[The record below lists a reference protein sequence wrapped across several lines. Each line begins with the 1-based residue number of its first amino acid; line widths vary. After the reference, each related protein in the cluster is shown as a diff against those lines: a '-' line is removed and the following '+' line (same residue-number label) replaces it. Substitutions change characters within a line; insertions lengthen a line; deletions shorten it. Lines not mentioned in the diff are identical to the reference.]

1 MVVIVNYPENGPF
14 KYSRSLIGH
23 YTQTYTGDTIVQS
36 SSTAKAAWRAI
47 THRQSDEDHPS
58 SEVPEL
64 GAIDIPP
71 PVFFCSIEP
80 SAAAQQKGRYSD
92 IVSHIYLD
100 WLAMWFV
107 SVGDL
112 ATRAS
117 YTYTCARVKYD
128 GSVDV
133 VPSHQIA

>member
-1 MVVIVNYPENGPF
+1 MILHIY
-14 KYSRSLIGH
+14 IGH

-36 SSTAKAAWRAI
+36 SSTAKAAWRAV
-47 THRQSDEDHPS
+47 THRQSNEDDPS

-80 SAAAQQKGRYSD
+80 SSAAQQKGSYSYSE
-92 IVSHIYLD
+92 IVSHIYMN

-112 ATRAS
+112 AS
-117 YTYTCARVKYD
+117 
-128 GSVDV
+128 
-133 VPSHQIA
+133 